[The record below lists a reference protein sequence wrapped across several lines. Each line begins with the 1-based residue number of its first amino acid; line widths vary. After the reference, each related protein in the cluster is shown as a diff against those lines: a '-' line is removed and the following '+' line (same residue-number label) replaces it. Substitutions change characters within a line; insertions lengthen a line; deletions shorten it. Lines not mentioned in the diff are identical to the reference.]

1 MKDLY
6 DHKKTIYLTSD
17 TKGSPSLRNIYGSLN
32 ALLKVVLTEGFNSTS
47 VLGSDLD
54 IASRVLTLTLNLNH
68 GFRLNHVI
76 QLTGSS
82 QTYLEGSYR
91 ILESGG
97 TYIKIRLEDSFVGNT
112 INSPETLVVKIAP
125 LGYSIAYENTEEGV
139 ICFKNSS
146 TKSPAILKVIDK
158 LPPNDYLETW
168 SKYARVVIGQ
178 EIDLEGNFK
187 DNFKSPFWAKY
198 PDSEKTGNGVKGPT
212 GIHGFA
218 KWDYAINS
226 SNSDTTEVNT
236 VRGSYPTDWK
246 IIGDSTSFY
255 LMIRPQGSGN
265 YSYNLLGFGNYVSEN
280 SSETFNVCLQARDGS
295 FASNSSTGNNYART
309 KNEFG
314 VLGATNGG
322 FILASTQGNYSS
334 SYGYYSCQGLYL
346 GSNNPA
352 RPWSAIDINSYNT
365 ASSNIVTSPI
375 FIKDYDN
382 YMRGYHRGI
391 KLFYG
396 KGQLSDGSLS
406 INGDLILYVQ
416 TPLSSSNYET
426 MPLLFTLK
434 DWETIE

>member
-1 MKDLY
+1 
-6 DHKKTIYLTSD
+6 
-17 TKGSPSLRNIYGSLN
+17 
-32 ALLKVVLTEGFNSTS
+32 
-47 VLGSDLD
+47 
-54 IASRVLTLTLNLNH
+54 
-68 GFRLNHVI
+68 
-76 QLTGSS
+76 
-82 QTYLEGSYR
+82 
-91 ILESGG
+91 
-97 TYIKIRLEDSFVGNT
+97 
-112 INSPETLVVKIAP
+112 
-125 LGYSIAYENTEEGV
+125 
-139 ICFKNSS
+139 
-146 TKSPAILKVIDK
+146 
-158 LPPNDYLETW
+158 
-168 SKYARVVIGQ
+168 
-178 EIDLEGNFK
+178 
-187 DNFKSPFWAKY
+187 
-198 PDSEKTGNGVKGPT
+198 
-212 GIHGFA
+212 
-218 KWDYAINS
+218 
-226 SNSDTTEVNT
+226 
-236 VRGSYPTDWK
+236 
-246 IIGDSTSFY
+246 
-255 LMIRPQGSGN
+255 MIRPQGSGN

-322 FILASTQGNYSS
+322 FILASIQGTYSS
-334 SYGYYSCQGLYL
+334 YFGYYSCQGLYL
-346 GSNNPA
+346 GANNPA